1 MAWVANTVTAISA
14 ADTKVILVILLLH
27 MVAEVEETIDFLL

>member
-1 MAWVANTVTAISA
+1 MAWVANTVTAISV

-27 MVAEVEETIDFLL
+27 MVAEVGETIDFLL